1 MRLNDIFKNTSYDDT
16 MFSKDAIAAV
26 ESAIF
31 MKSIKGVATPF
42 IECLVREKVIKLTPE
57 EAVRQLFIY
66 KLIHEYGYPT
76 DRIQLE
82 TPIHF
87 GREVKRA
94 DITIID
100 KDRPTVPYIIVELK
114 KPKLTDG
121 KEQLKSYCNATGAP
135 IGVWTNGEQ
144 VSCYNRKDPNFF
156 EMITDIP
163 KATQKLSDI
172 LSERYTY
179 DNLRSRDKISKE
191 KRSLRNLIK
200 EMEDE
205 VLASAGV
212 DSFEEIFKLIFAK
225 LYDELIC
232 ANDKTAYLQ
241 FRNSGDTDFEL
252 KEKIQGLFDDAKK
265 KWEGVFPEESK
276 ILLSPSHLAVCVST
290 LQDIKLFNNNLDV
303 VDDAFEYLMS
313 KAQKGEKGQYFT
325 PRYVIDMCVKMMN
338 PTVNDKIIDT
348 ACGSSGFTVHSIF
361 KVWKEIRLSKGLE
374 PGEDFTAS
382 ERTNDERDFV
392 RNNVF
397 AIDFDEKTVRV
408 ARTLNLIAGDGQ
420 TNVLHLNTLDYSRW
434 SEVTKQED
442 WNDTYNEGFKKLK
455 KLQSKGSNDFSKF
468 NFDLVMAN
476 PPFAGDIKE
485 QTILSH
491 YELAK
496 NDKGK
501 WQKKVGRDI
510 LFIERNLNFLK
521 PGGRMAVVLPQG
533 RFNNASDKYIRDF
546 IAERCRILAV
556 VGLHGNVFKPHTG
569 TKTSVL
575 FVQKWDDELC
585 PKKENYPIFFATM
598 QKPSKDNSGGK
609 IYVKDKYGEIKLDSH
624 SHFIVDHDL
633 YNHDNMTQ
641 DGIAEAFI
649 EFAKKEGLSFFR

>member
-16 MFSKDAIAAV
+16 LFSEEAIAAV
-26 ESAIF
+26 ESAVF
-31 MKSIKGVATPF
+31 MKPVKGVETPY
-42 IECLVREKVIKLTPE
+42 IKCLVREKEIKLTPE
-57 EAVRQLFIY
+57 EAVRQLYMY
-66 KLIHEYGYPT
+66 KLIHEYGYST
-76 DRIQLE
+76 NRIQLE

-94 DITIID
+94 DITIMD

-114 KPKLTDG
+114 KPKLTNG

-156 EMITDIP
+156 EMISDIP

-179 DNLRSRDKISKE
+179 DDLRTRDKISRE

-212 DSFEEIFKLIFAK
+212 DSFEEIFKLIFGK

-338 PTVNDKIIDT
+338 PTINDKIIDT

-382 ERTNDERDFV
+382 ERTTDERDFV
-392 RNNVF
+392 RDNVF

-434 SEVTKQED
+434 NEVTKQED

-496 NDKGK
+496 NEKGK

-521 PGGRMAVVLPQG
+521 PGGRMAVILPQG

-575 FVQKWDDELC
+575 FVQKWDDKLC
-585 PKKENYPIFFATM
+585 PKKEDYPIFFATM
-598 QKPSKDNSGGK
+598 QKPSKDNSGNK
-609 IYVKDKYGEIKLDSH
+609 IYVKDEHGEIKLDSH
-624 SHFIVDHDL
+624 SHFIVNHDL

>member
-1 MRLNDIFKNTSYDDT
+1 MMKLNDLFKNTSYEDT
-16 MFSKDAIAAV
+16 LFSEEAILAV
-26 ESAIF
+26 ESAVF
-31 MKSIKGVATPF
+31 MKNVKNVDMPYIK
-42 IECLVREKVIKLTPE
+42 CLIRDKEIKLTPE
-57 EAVRQLFIY
+57 EAIRQLYIY
-66 KLIHEYGYPT
+66 KLIHEYDYPIS
-76 DRIQLE
+76 RIQLE

-94 DITIID
+94 DITIMD
-100 KDRPTVPYIIVELK
+100 KDRPLVPYIIVELK

-156 EMITDIP
+156 EMISDIP
-163 KATQKLSDI
+163 KASQKLSDI
-172 LSERYTY
+172 LNEKYTY
-179 DNLRSRDKISKE
+179 DDLRSRDKISKE

-232 ANDKTAYLQ
+232 ANDKTVFLQ

-252 KEKIQGLFDDAKK
+252 KEKIQKLFDDAKK

-338 PTVNDKIIDT
+338 PTIHDKIIDT

-382 ERTNDERDFV
+382 ERTEDERNYV
-392 RNNVF
+392 
-397 AIDFDEKTVRV
+397 KRV
-408 ARTLNLIAGDGQ
+408 AEGDYRVTHYKVQRTNEKIS
-420 TNVLHLNTLDYSRW
+420 TL
-434 SEVTKQED
+434 VHK
-442 WNDTYNEGFKKLK
+442 
-455 KLQSKGSNDFSKF
+455 
-468 NFDLVMAN
+468 
-476 PPFAGDIKE
+476 
-485 QTILSH
+485 
-491 YELAK
+491 K
-496 NDKGK
+496 NDPTTIYFQFE
-501 WQKKVGRDI
+501 QKKYDETELDVHADFLRLGIEQQGQCKAFYKEICPYVIESVLTRDKDNKV
-510 LFIERNLNFLK
+510 E
-521 PGGRMAVVLPQG
+521 
-533 RFNNASDKYIRDF
+533 F
-546 IAERCRILAV
+546 IAERSQVSRGIIEVLYLLRCSLMHGEVFPDNNAMEVYKYAYSILAAI
-556 VGLHGNVFKPHTG
+556 L
-569 TKTSVL
+569 
-575 FVQKWDDELC
+575 
-585 PKKENYPIFFATM
+585 KKMF
-598 QKPSKDNSGGK
+598 
-609 IYVKDKYGEIKLDSH
+609 
-624 SHFIVDHDL
+624 
-633 YNHDNMTQ
+633 
-641 DGIAEAFI
+641 
-649 EFAKKEGLSFFR
+649 